1 MAQGKW
7 WTLGEYIGGAS
18 YMGRCP
24 CGVQHMSTHDRVY
37 VVGGQRLCARCGTA
51 VAHPCPTVKGPRRG
65 GHGAHQKHAFGQP
78 QHPRC

>member
-7 WTLGEYIGGAS
+7 WTLGEYIGRAS

-37 VVGGQRLCARCGTA
+37 VVGGQRLCLRCGTK
-51 VAHPCPTVKGPRRG
+51 AHGPGSTPMPRSQ
-65 GHGAHQKHAFGQP
+65 GA
-78 QHPRC
+78 